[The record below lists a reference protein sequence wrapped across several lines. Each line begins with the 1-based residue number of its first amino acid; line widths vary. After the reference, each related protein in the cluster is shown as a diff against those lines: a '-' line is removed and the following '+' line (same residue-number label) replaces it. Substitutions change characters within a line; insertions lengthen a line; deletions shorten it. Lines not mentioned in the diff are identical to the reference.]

1 MSLVVVIFGTPPIV
15 TKLMA
20 MMFGPA
26 FVRKQPAAARDIQA
40 HLAALPRRILR
51 AVWGVITRGAVSDAD
66 LRAIQCPVLI
76 VHGELDASVPIE
88 HARETAARLPSLR
101 RVATLP
107 GVGHTPAVEAPA
119 ETTSLIAE
127 FIDESICEAPPAAG
141 SI

>member
-40 HLAALPRRILR
+40 HLAALPRRTLR
-51 AVWGVITRGAVSDAD
+51 AVWGVIMRGAVSDAD

-88 HARETAARLPSLR
+88 HARETAARLPSLAARGHPARRGAHARHRGARGDHQPDR
-101 RVATLP
+101 RVHRRE
-107 GVGHTPAVEAPA
+107 HTPPK
-119 ETTSLIAE
+119 
-127 FIDESICEAPPAAG
+127 G
-141 SI
+141 S